1 MKKGRM
7 FYTIF
12 ITILVLGIGL
22 VASFGSY
29 IYFTTISSVVERV
42 SNSKQSYMTQIK
54 NSLEQKI
61 QTIEYAFNTY
71 STTSSF
77 DEVVK
82 HPITEKDFVAYRN
95 VNSQL
100 NYIATMGLE
109 GTEYSLISLDQNWK
123 ISNGS
128 LSYLTKTEREKLFKT
143 YIDHQDKGLF
153 WIKTDK
159 GIRFVNTLPVFSKKE
174 ASHCAVGYFVA
185 NVKSYN
191 SSRGSH
197 GRFYSE

>member
-42 SNSKQSYMTQIK
+42 SNTKQSYMAQIR

-77 DEVVK
+77 NDVVK
-82 HPITEKDFVAYRN
+82 NPITEKDFIAYRN
-95 VNSQL
+95 VNTQL

-109 GTEYSLISLDQNWK
+109 GTEYSLISLDQNWR

-128 LSYLTKTEREKLFKT
+128 LSYLTKT
-143 YIDHQDKGLF
+143 
-153 WIKTDK
+153 
-159 GIRFVNTLPVFSKKE
+159 
-174 ASHCAVGYFVA
+174 
-185 NVKSYN
+185 
-191 SSRGSH
+191 
-197 GRFYSE
+197 